1 MRFDKL
7 CREISSLKNMN
18 YIKIY
23 CYNKLL
29 VDKELIDILTLIE
42 NNIINDSNISNNNI
56 ISNYDCIMLSLID
69 FYNDEYIS
77 NVCSII
83 DNGSQIEGLIRQ
95 KGLSLYH
102 DDNLINLPISSNELL
117 KNIINNINNSI
128 KLLNTNNQ
136 IIQRILMYIFNFS
149 YRRDIKR
156 KINPDYNIEI
166 DEVFSLLEVFIDKFR
181 TLNKCLEE
189 KIFSEIE
196 ENNYEHGNKKTEIK
210 GGKFI
215 ENSYDIDE
223 IVSIIRWEF

>member
-7 CREISSLKNMN
+7 CREISSLKKMN

-29 VDKELIDILTLIE
+29 VDKKLIDILTLIE
-42 NNIINDSNISNNNI
+42 YNIVDDSSISNNNV

-77 NVCSII
+77 NMCSII
-83 DNGSQIEGLIRQ
+83 DNGYQIEGWIRQ
-95 KGLSLYH
+95 KGLSLYL

-149 YRRDIKR
+149 YRRDIRR
-156 KINPDYNIEI
+156 KINQDYNMEI
-166 DEVFSLLEVFIDKFR
+166 DEDFYPLENFIDKFR

-189 KIFSEIE
+189 KVFSEIE
-196 ENNYEHGNKKTEIK
+196 ETKIK

-223 IVSIIRWEF
+223 MVRIIRAEF